1 MAVFGPERETVLVDR
16 EWELLERAGSPWG
29 FSPSLFRCSWQH
41 LCLCFPPG
49 KRVVGL
55 FCPERRKPIGH
66 CAWLVASDLRGFLLA
81 SGLGPCPL
89 GMKASQWAT
98 ASPIK
103 VGEDMYAH
111 VLQKYLCCEP
121 CANVVSAHSRL
132 WGQCRAVPALQI
144 ETGWNGHFGHQDFSP
159 KLEKTRHSLAVQGSG
174 FCASLSGAVSIPAQG
189 TKIPWAK
196 WCGQK
201 KKKTNKQTTRKGRL
215 STLSPPRSENVEDGT
230 WEGAVRPGLVGS
242 VRFV

>member
-1 MAVFGPERETVLVDR
+1 
-16 EWELLERAGSPWG
+16 
-29 FSPSLFRCSWQH
+29 
-41 LCLCFPPG
+41 
-49 KRVVGL
+49 
-55 FCPERRKPIGH
+55 
-66 CAWLVASDLRGFLLA
+66 
-81 SGLGPCPL
+81 
-89 GMKASQWAT
+89 MKASQWAT
-98 ASPIK
+98 ASPSRSGK
-103 VGEDMYAH
+103 TCMPTFFR
-111 VLQKYLCCEP
+111 KYLCCEP

-132 WGQCRAVPALQI
+132 WGQCRVVPALQI

-189 TKIPWAK
+189 TKIPWDK

-201 KKKTNKQTTRKGRL
+201 RKKNKQTTRKGRL
-215 STLSPPRSENVEDGT
+215 STHSPPRSENVEDGK

>member
-1 MAVFGPERETVLVDR
+1 MPLSQQPWIRAGDRGCEVRRCDPFLAVVGPERETVLVDR

-55 FCPERRKPIGH
+55 FCPEWRKPIGH

-111 VLQKYLCCEP
+111 VLQEVLMLRALCKCGLCSQPPLGTMPSCPRFADRDRVEWSFWP
-121 CANVVSAHSRL
+121 PGLLS
-132 WGQCRAVPALQI
+132 
-144 ETGWNGHFGHQDFSP
+144 
-159 KLEKTRHSLAVQGSG
+159 KTRKDKAFPSSPGVRILCFIIGCSFDPCSG
-174 FCASLSGAVSIPAQG
+174 H
-189 TKIPWAK
+189 
-196 WCGQK
+196 
-201 KKKTNKQTTRKGRL
+201 
-215 STLSPPRSENVEDGT
+215 
-230 WEGAVRPGLVGS
+230 
-242 VRFV
+242 